1 MITIYILIGMT
12 IGMIL
17 SYIILQF
24 CDDGSLILDIS
35 DPEEPK
41 AVKLESLDLDEL
53 VDGHRKKFILKIVR
67 IKQ

>member
-1 MITIYILIGMT
+1 MITIYILIGMA

-24 CDDGSLILDIS
+24 CNDGSLIIDIS

-41 AVKLESLDLDEL
+41 AVKLEGLDLDEL

-67 IKQ
+67 IK